1 VSERYSLM
9 GVVLDEAL
17 SLTLDE
23 VCDACGIDESLV
35 VAMVNEGVAEP
46 LDPMAARWEFSGI
59 AVARLRTAHRL
70 QRDLQINLAGVAL
83 VLDLLD
89 QIRELESAPEG

>member
-1 VSERYSLM
+1 
-9 GVVLDEAL
+9 VLDEAL
-17 SLTLDE
+17 SLTLEE
-23 VCDACGIDESLV
+23 VCEVCSIEQALV
-35 VAMVNEGVAEP
+35 IEMVNEGVAEP
-46 LDPMAARWEFSGI
+46 LNPGATRWEFSGV

-89 QIRELESAPEG
+89 EIRRLESSRER